1 MRTPRSLAM
10 TLTIL
15 VVMLGAC
22 APASPGGEPSP
33 GGAQVNGRGPAAQAP
48 DQPRAPKTLRIA
60 LSREPNG
67 FVISLSASASTS
79 GGAIQAQ
86 NLPANKLQNLDEKG
100 QAYAELAEALPS
112 TTGGTW
118 GINPDGTMETTWKLR
133 PNIKWHDGQPVTS
146 DDLVFGYQ
154 AASSPGVPS
163 LGASYLRNI
172 RDVVALD
179 PLTAVVYWSRP
190 NPMADMPG
198 DNLPVLPK
206 HILATELAKG
216 AEPFMQ
222 SPYWTQQFMGNGPFK
237 LDQWMPGDQLQF
249 SAFDQ
254 YYRGRPKLDRVI
266 IRIIPDSNTQVANLL
281 AGEIDMTLPVSID
294 TETALS
300 IKERW
305 AGTANQV
312 LLASPGNLR
321 SILPNSHPEYQN
333 PKELLD
339 PRYRQ
344 ALYRA
349 VDRESVS
356 EAVTRGNAPI
366 ADSFITPQN
375 PLRREMESAIA
386 KYPYDLNAAARAFQD
401 LGWARGSDGVMR
413 NPQGQ
418 AFGFRVTATAV
429 QRAEREVNSAV
440 AGWKDL
446 GIQVEQVFDP
456 PSITISDEERVK
468 RQGVGIIGGMADE
481 FLGDRLS
488 CETMPTPANSYRGR
502 NSGSWCNPEAQTF
515 IDQLRVTIPREER
528 IQLQRGLISV
538 TTTALPVL
546 PIYWDVD
553 PILALAGVKNVPP
566 PSAPSRVSTFNIWE
580 WDKD

>member
-1 MRTPRSLAM
+1 MPTQP
-10 TLTIL
+10 
-15 VVMLGAC
+15 
-22 APASPGGEPSP
+22 
-33 GGAQVNGRGPAAQAP
+33 RGP
-48 DQPRAPKTLRIA
+48 KVLRIA

-67 FVISLSASASTS
+67 FVISLSASSGTS

-86 NLPANKLQNLDEKG
+86 NLPANKLQNMNEKG
-100 QAYAELAEALPS
+100 EAYAELAEALPS
-112 TTGGTW
+112 TRNGTW
-118 GINPDGTMETTWKLR
+118 VIHPDGTMETTWKLR
-133 PNIKWHDGQPVTS
+133 ANVKWHDGQAVTAE
-146 DDLVFGYQ
+146 DLVFGFQ
-154 AASSPGVPS
+154 AATSPGVPS

-172 RDVVALD
+172 KDVVALD
-179 PLTAVVYWSRP
+179 ALTAVVSWSLP
-190 NPMADMPG
+190 SPLADTPG
-198 DNLPVLPK
+198 DNLPILPK
-206 HILATELAKG
+206 HVLASELAKG

-222 SPYWTQQFMGNGPFK
+222 SPYWTQHFMGNGPFK
-237 LDQWMPGDQLQF
+237 LDSWSPGDQLQF

-294 TETALS
+294 TETALM

-305 AGTANQV
+305 AGTNNQV

-321 SILPNSHPEYQN
+321 SILPNSHPEFQRTQ
-333 PKELLD
+333 ELLD

-366 ADSFITPQN
+366 ADSFITPNN
-375 PLRREMESAIA
+375 PLRRELESSIVQ
-386 KYPYDLNAAARAFQD
+386 YSYDLTAAARAFQE
-401 LGWARGSDGVMR
+401 LGWSRGSDGVMR
-413 NPQGQ
+413 NTQGQ
-418 AFGFRVTATAV
+418 AFGLRVTATAV

-440 AGWKDL
+440 AGWKEL
-446 GIQVEQVFDP
+446 GVQVEQVFDP
-456 PSITISDEERVK
+456 PSIVISDEERV
-468 RQGVGIIGGMADE
+468 RRPGVGMIGGMADE

-502 NSGSWCNPEAQTF
+502 NSGSWCNREAQVL
-515 IDQLRVTIPREER
+515 IDALRVTIPRGER
-528 IQLQRGLISV
+528 IQHMRGLLSV
-538 TTTALPVL
+538 ASTALPVM

-553 PILALAGVKNVPP
+553 PILVLAGIKNVPP

-580 WDKD
+580 WDRD